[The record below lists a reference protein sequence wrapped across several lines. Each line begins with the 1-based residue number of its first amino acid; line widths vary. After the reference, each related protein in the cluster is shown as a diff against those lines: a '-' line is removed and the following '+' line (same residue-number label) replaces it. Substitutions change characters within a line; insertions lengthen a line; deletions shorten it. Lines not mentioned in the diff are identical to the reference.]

1 MCCCGAGAADSS
13 GSVLLLHPVANSAIV
28 RTPDISFNTW
38 FAPVQNELRRQ
49 RPWSRL
55 PTRPTR
61 RRVPVQAGT
70 HQRPRRAHALSRVRS
85 RSDPSAYTSISFR
98 PSHPAPTIAVA
109 FPCARPD
116 LIPLNGPTSFPRNG
130 PRRPTAV
137 ASGNLSFRLGFAMQ
151 LRARAQ
157 GDGGSPHAVLALY
170 LQNGICAN
178 QGRVLR
184 MVFSSV
190 PIRHRIWSPESGF
203 SRSRPAADAV
213 SNDGRDGA
221 V

>member
-1 MCCCGAGAADSS
+1 VVAITHTPHTTKSPRSGRDTSTSS
-13 GSVLLLHPVANSAIV
+13 QSARTLPCPFALRPVGV
-28 RTPDISFNTW
+28 Y
-38 FAPVQNELRRQ
+38 E
-49 RPWSRL
+49 
-55 PTRPTR
+55 
-61 RRVPVQAGT
+61 
-70 HQRPRRAHALSRVRS
+70 
-85 RSDPSAYTSISFR
+85 YSFR
-98 PSHPAPTIAVA
+98 PSHPARTIAVA